1 MIKIGRT
8 YELDVLKAVDFGF
21 YLDAENLGEVLL
33 PIKYAPSD
41 LAEGDYLN
49 VFLYLD
55 SEDRLVATT
64 QIPKARVGEFAY
76 LEVVDNTSVG
86 AFLDWGLEKD
96 LLVPFSEQH
105 KPMEVGKSY
114 LVYIYITET
123 DGRIV
128 ASSKI
133 DKFIDEEAP
142 HEFKPQ
148 QQVDL
153 IIANST
159 DLGYK
164 AIVNQ
169 SHWGVLYKNEVHQ
182 RLSFGQSIKGF
193 IKHVRPDGKID
204 LSLEG
209 GQVTRDKNATLILD
223 YLKNNNGFAPVH
235 DKSDPKLI
243 ADLFGMSKGA
253 FKKTI
258 GGLYKQRVISIGGD
272 GIRLVEK

>member
-1 MIKIGRT
+1 MIKIGRS
-8 YELDVLKAVDFGF
+8 YELDVIKAVDFGF
-21 YLDAENLGEVLL
+21 YLDAEELGEVLL
-33 PIKYAPSD
+33 PIKYAPKG
-41 LAEGDYLN
+41 LAEGDYLE

-55 SEDRLVATT
+55 SDDRPVATT

-76 LEVVDNTSVG
+76 LKVVDNTSVG
-86 AFLDWGLEKD
+86 AFLDWGLDKD

-105 KPMEVGKSY
+105 RPMEVGHSY
-114 LVYIYITET
+114 LVYIYISNI

-133 DKFIDEEAP
+133 DKFIDDEKP
-142 HEFKPQ
+142 HNFKPQ
-148 QQVDL
+148 QAVDL

-164 AIVNQ
+164 AIVNH

-193 IKHVRPDGKID
+193 IKHIRPDGKID

-209 GQVTRDKNATLILD
+209 GKETRDKYSEIILK
-223 YLKNNNGFAPVH
+223 YLRSKKGFAPVH

-243 ADLFGMSKGA
+243 SDLFGMSKGA
-253 FKKTI
+253 FKKAI
-258 GGLYKQRVISIGGD
+258 GGLYKQRVISIEKD
-272 GIRLVEK
+272 GIRLIKK